1 MTLTIGPDING
12 AYQMAYCYEVRTSQT
27 AELFTN
33 RQTAIRA
40 ARQAAKAGRMADVWK
55 MLPNPEGKPAVNLGR
70 IHICFPRA
78 A

>member
-1 MTLTIGPDING
+1 
-12 AYQMAYCYEVRTSQT
+12 MAYCYEVRTSKT
-27 AELFTN
+27 AKFFTD
-33 RQTAIRA
+33 RQAAIRA

-55 MLPNPEGKPAVNLGR
+55 MLSSPEGKPAVNLGR